1 MEGGKKR
8 SIIESSIIKPKGNV
22 MDEKL
27 VSAEAILRHLEE
39 IVESRIYSATS
50 QRDVLDEL
58 VIRIQNDLDEM
69 LEDMYRDQQERNKQI
84 EIRLD
89 DAYGNADRL
98 GDVLAG
104 GSF

>member
-1 MEGGKKR
+1 
-8 SIIESSIIKPKGNV
+8 

-27 VSAEAILRHLEE
+27 VSAEAILRHLEA
-39 IVESRIYSATS
+39 IIESRIYAASS

-58 VIRIQNDLDEM
+58 VVRIQKDLDEM
-69 LEDMYRDQQERNKQI
+69 LDDMYREQQERNKQI
-84 EIRLD
+84 EIHLD

-98 GDVLAG
+98 GDILAG

>member
-8 SIIESSIIKPKGNV
+8 SIIKSSIIKPKGNV

-58 VIRIQNDLDEM
+58 VIRIQNDLDE
-69 LEDMYRDQQERNKQI
+69 
-84 EIRLD
+84 IRLD